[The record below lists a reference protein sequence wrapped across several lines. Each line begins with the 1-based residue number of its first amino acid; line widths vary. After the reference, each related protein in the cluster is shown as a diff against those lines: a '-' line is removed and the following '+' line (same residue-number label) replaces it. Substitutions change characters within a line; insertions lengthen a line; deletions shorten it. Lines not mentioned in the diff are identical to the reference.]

1 VRRRES
7 ELKYILYW
15 EIDPNRFDEAIEKL
29 SKVVPDESGKFPK
42 KLSESFSLGGQ
53 FKGFRLVEATPEQQT
68 NLMVSVMP
76 EMLVR
81 FMPIIEFPKVVQA
94 YKKGKQ

>member
-1 VRRRES
+1 MRRRDPK
-7 ELKYILYW
+7 LKYILYW
-15 EIDPNRFDEAIEKL
+15 DIDPNRFDEAIKKL
-29 SKVVPDESGKFPK
+29 SKVVPDESGNFPK

-53 FKGFRLVEATPEQQT
+53 FKGFRLVEATPDQQT

-81 FMPIIEFPKVVQA
+81 FVPIIEFPKVVQA
-94 YKKGKQ
+94 YKKEKQ

>member
-1 VRRRES
+1 VWRRES
-7 ELKYILYW
+7 ELKYILHW

-53 FKGFRLVEATPEQQT
+53 FKGFRLV
-68 NLMVSVMP
+68 
-76 EMLVR
+76 
-81 FMPIIEFPKVVQA
+81 
-94 YKKGKQ
+94 

>member
-1 VRRRES
+1 M
-7 ELKYILYW
+7 KYILYW
-15 EIDPNRFDEAIEKL
+15 EIDPYRFDKAIEKL
-29 SKVVPDESGKFPK
+29 GRVVPDESGRFPK
-42 KLSESFSLGGQ
+42 KLSESYSLGGR

-81 FMPIIEFPKVVQA
+81 FVPIIEFPKVVQT
-94 YKKGKQ
+94 YKKK

>member
-1 VRRRES
+1 
-7 ELKYILYW
+7 LKYILYW
-15 EIDPNRFDEAIEKL
+15 EIDPNRFDDAIKKL
-29 SKVVPDESGKFPK
+29 RKVVPDESGKFPK

-53 FKGFRLVEATPEQQT
+53 FKGFRLVEATQDQQT

-81 FMPIIEFPKVVQA
+81 FVPITEFPKVVQA
-94 YKKGKQ
+94 YKKEKQ

>member
-1 VRRRES
+1 MRGRDTK
-7 ELKYILYW
+7 LKYILYW
-15 EIDPNRFDEAIEKL
+15 EIDPNRLDEAIKKL

-42 KLSESFSLGGQ
+42 KLSESFSIGGQ

-81 FMPIIEFPKVVQA
+81 FVPIIEFPKVVQA

>member
-1 VRRRES
+1 
-7 ELKYILYW
+7 LKYILYW
-15 EIDPNRFDEAIEKL
+15 EIDPNRFDDAIEKL
-29 SKVVPDESGKFPK
+29 SKVVPDESGRFPK
-42 KLSESFSLGGQ
+42 KLSESFSHGGQ
-53 FKGFRLVEATPEQQT
+53 FKGFRLVEATPDQQT

-81 FMPIIEFPKVVQA
+81 FVPIIEFPKVVQA

>member
-1 VRRRES
+1 
-7 ELKYILYW
+7 LKYILYW
-15 EIDPNRFDEAIEKL
+15 KIDPNRFDEAIEKL

-53 FKGFRLVEATPEQQT
+53 FQGFRLVEATPEQQT
-68 NLMVSVMP
+68 SLMVNVMP
-76 EMLVR
+76 EMLVK

-94 YKKGKQ
+94 YKRDKK

>member
-1 VRRRES
+1 MRRREP
-7 ELKYILYW
+7 ELKYVLYW
-15 EIDPNRFDEAIEKL
+15 EIDPNRFDDAIEKL

-53 FKGFRLVEATPEQQT
+53 FKGFRLVEATSEQQT

-81 FMPIIEFPKVVQA
+81 FVPIIEFPRVVQA